1 MNLKPYDK
9 ITLSM
14 VCSIYFITVHEI
26 HSYKSM
32 IFTNVGYVVCKID
45 INFECIIVE

>member
-14 VCSIYFITVHEI
+14 VSIDYQIVLSQHLI
-26 HSYKSM
+26 NMYSM
-32 IFTNVGYVVCKID
+32 FLWKVILVVD
-45 INFECIIVE
+45 DVV

>member
-14 VCSIYFITVHEI
+14 VSIDHQIVFSQHFINTCSMFLWKVILLVGDVVRI
-26 HSYKSM
+26 H
-32 IFTNVGYVVCKID
+32 N
-45 INFECIIVE
+45 

>member
-14 VCSIYFITVHEI
+14 VSIAYQIVINQHLINMCSMFLWIVILV
-26 HSYKSM
+26 
-32 IFTNVGYVVCKID
+32 VGDVV
-45 INFECIIVE
+45 

>member
-14 VCSIYFITVHEI
+14 VSIDYHIVFNQHLINTCSMFLWKVIL
-26 HSYKSM
+26 M
-32 IFTNVGYVVCKID
+32 VGDVV
-45 INFECIIVE
+45 